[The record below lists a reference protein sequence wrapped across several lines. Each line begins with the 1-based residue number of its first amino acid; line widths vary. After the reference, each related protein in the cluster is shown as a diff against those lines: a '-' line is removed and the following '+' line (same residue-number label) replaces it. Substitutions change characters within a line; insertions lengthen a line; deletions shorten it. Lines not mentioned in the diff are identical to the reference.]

1 MTSPTQP
8 MSAPSPADL
17 PTTVMSPEDAEAAA
31 EKTPQVTEVLPG
43 AAPTEALPTTAATEQ
58 LSQAGWSAP
67 ATADDLAPIDPLEA
81 IRSTRPWPGARSG
94 EEAGRASAVSAS
106 SAEQAR
112 SLGANPQDPEV
123 VWSGSS
129 LARGP
134 EAEEPARRSGPRPG
148 TLLWGLILVTIGVV
162 LLATGLGLRIDPVSA
177 AIVLLAAAGA
187 ALLVIAVLP
196 RHRPAR

>member
-1 MTSPTQP
+1 M
-8 MSAPSPADL
+8 
-17 PTTVMSPEDAEAAA
+17 
-31 EKTPQVTEVLPG
+31 
-43 AAPTEALPTTAATEQ
+43 PTTAATEQ

-67 ATADDLAPIDPLEA
+67 ATADDLAPTDPLEA

-112 SLGANPQDPEV
+112 SLGADPQDPEV

-196 RHRPAR
+196 KRRPAR